1 MEKLYCETSNDGET
15 YFYIHILETGWIY
28 DVFLIL
34 TSEIKP
40 KYEEYEFKKIPVQY
54 SGKEII
60 NGNTF
65 STFEVYHQIDKPT
78 DFMVSFFI
86 YTINGITYKSEPM
99 YFSVKDEK

>member
-1 MEKLYCETSNDGET
+1 MEKLYCTTFNNGET

-34 TSEIKP
+34 ANEIKT
-40 KYEEYEFKKIPVQY
+40 KYEEYEFKKIPAKY
-54 SGKEII
+54 SCKEVI

-65 STFEVYHQIDKPT
+65 STFEVYHQIDEPT

-86 YTINGITYKSEPM
+86 YTINGITYKTEPIC
-99 YFSVKDEK
+99 FSVEDEK